1 MVNSMTGYG
10 RGSVEEGGRSYSVE
24 IKSVNNRYLD
34 INIRLPRQLS
44 SLEDRIRKYV
54 ASKNSRGK
62 IDIYISQEKFSQ
74 DDLAVKV
81 DEQMAES
88 YYNAFKLIKDKFE
101 LAEDVSLSLL
111 AKSPDV
117 ISVEKKEEDMEIIW
131 ETLRRSLDE
140 ALTMFV
146 DMRSREGLKL
156 SKDILDRC
164 RIILSKVNLIE
175 ERAPKLLEEYRDKI
189 RQRVG
194 EYLKEVEIDEARL
207 LNEVAFFADKSN
219 TTEEVVRL
227 RSHIEQFEHTFS
239 SSEPI
244 GRKLD
249 FIVQEMNRE
258 ANTIGS
264 KSNDIYITNLVV
276 DIKSEIEK
284 IREQVQNIE

>member
-1 MVNSMTGYG
+1 MVKSMTGYG
-10 RGSVEEGGRSYSVE
+10 RGSVEEGGRSFSVE

-34 INIRLPRQLS
+34 VNIRLPRQLS
-44 SLEDRIRKYV
+44 SLEDNIRKYV
-54 ASKNSRGK
+54 ASKISRGK

-74 DDLAVKV
+74 DDITVSV
-81 DEQMAES
+81 DEKMAES
-88 YYNAFKLIKDKFE
+88 YYNAFNFLKNKFE
-101 LAEDVSLSLL
+101 LQEAISLALL

-117 ISVEKKEEDMEIIW
+117 VSIEKKDEDIETIW
-131 ETLRRSLDE
+131 ITLKRSLDE
-140 ALTMFV
+140 AIAMFI
-146 DMRSREGLKL
+146 DMRCKEGLKL
-156 SKDILDRC
+156 SKDIVDRC
-164 RIILSKVNLIE
+164 NLILDKVNIIE
-175 ERAPKLLEEYRDKI
+175 ERSPKLIEDYREKI
-189 RQRVG
+189 MQRVS

-227 RSHIEQFEHTFS
+227 KSHIEQFKNAFS

-258 ANTIGS
+258 TNTIGS
-264 KSNDIYITNLVV
+264 KANDINITNLVV

>member
-1 MVNSMTGYG
+1 MVKSMTGYG
-10 RGSVEEGGRSYSVE
+10 RGNIEEGGRSFSVE

-34 INIRLPRQLS
+34 VNIRLPRQLS
-44 SLEDRIRKYV
+44 SLEDNIRKYV
-54 ASKNSRGK
+54 ASKISRGK

-74 DDLAVKV
+74 DDVTVTV

-88 YYNAFKLIKDKFE
+88 YYNAYKFIKDKFNLQE
-101 LAEDVSLSLL
+101 DISLALL
-111 AKSPDV
+111 AKAPDV
-117 ISVEKKEEDMEIIW
+117 ISIEKKDEDIEVIW
-131 ETLRRSLDE
+131 TALKKSLDE
-140 ALTMFV
+140 ALSMFI
-146 DMRSREGLKL
+146 DMRCKEGLKL
-156 SKDILDRC
+156 SDDIIERC
-164 RIILSKVNLIE
+164 NLILSKVNIIE
-175 ERAPKLLEEYRDKI
+175 ERAPKLVEEYREKI
-189 RQRVG
+189 KTRVG
-194 EYLKEVEIDEARL
+194 EYLKEVEVDESRL

-227 RSHIEQFEHTFS
+227 KSHIEQFKNAFS

-258 ANTIGS
+258 TNTIGS
-264 KSNDIYITNLVV
+264 KANDINITNLVV